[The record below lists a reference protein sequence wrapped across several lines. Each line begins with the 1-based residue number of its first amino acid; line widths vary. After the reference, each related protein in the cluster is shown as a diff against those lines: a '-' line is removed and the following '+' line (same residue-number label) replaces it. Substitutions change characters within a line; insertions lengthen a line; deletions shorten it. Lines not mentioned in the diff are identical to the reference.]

1 MAAGIGIIVVLLGAL
16 GLLNPRGQPFVFNLQ
31 ASMDDFWSYVHQYA
45 IPRWHAG
52 AYLLLAAHVAWA
64 ADSGVKYPV
73 LKRARSVLGLKTLEE
88 RVSRKMRRNS
98 QPWSP
103 SFAARFTV
111 GLCGIL
117 VVLFSVLLA
126 CAVSN
131 SLLGVS
137 MAAVFDELP
146 FFNQRTDD
154 SSHLALCETL
164 DRMIQASNTPEQ
176 ALSATLALCNVALHS
191 RSAAALLRALHAL
204 LRAQATGVLDG
215 AAAVPRTRC
224 VRDLLGMLPTPTS
237 CSVTRSPRIW
247 HQP

>member
-1 MAAGIGIIVVLLGAL
+1 MRVDMGQACGAHRWKALVEMVLRSTATSDLCVGGAIGD
-16 GLLNPRGQPFVFNLQ
+16 P
-31 ASMDDFWSYVHQYA
+31 
-45 IPRWHAG
+45 
-52 AYLLLAAHVAWA
+52 HVPKS
-64 ADSGVKYPV
+64 D
-73 LKRARSVLGLKTLEE
+73 
-88 RVSRKMRRNS
+88 
-98 QPWSP
+98 
-103 SFAARFTV
+103 
-111 GLCGIL
+111 
-117 VVLFSVLLA
+117 
-126 CAVSN
+126 
-131 SLLGVS
+131 
-137 MAAVFDELP
+137 AVFDELP